1 MDKRLYRSR
10 HEKIIGGVC
19 GGLGNYFD
27 IDPTIIR
34 LITVLLFFAK
44 GVGAMA
50 YLIAWIIIP
59 VKPYETENTET
70 TKSESE
76 KHQYSS
82 SWYKYLPGII
92 LIAIGIFLLLQ
103 INFYWFDSEL
113 FWAAALIIGGL
124 FLVFHKKKN
133 TEVKDPLEPAH
144 EHNNG
149 QNGGTTL

>member
-1 MDKRLYRSR
+1 MEKRLYRSR

-19 GGLGNYFD
+19 GGVGRYFD
-27 IDPTIIR
+27 IDPTIVR
-34 LITVLLFFAK
+34 LILVLLFFAK
-44 GVGAMA
+44 GIGALA

-59 VKPYETENTET
+59 IKPYEAEM
-70 TKSESE
+70 SEST
-76 KHQYSS
+76 KPKSSNYPSS

-92 LIAIGIFLLLQ
+92 LIAVGIFLLLQ

-124 FLVFHKKKN
+124 FLVFHKHKN
-133 TEVKDPLEPAH
+133 PEVKKDYEPAH